1 MSLSVPSVT
10 YAPFDDA
17 TQPAMTIAGYRETYV
32 RVPKQPLFKR
42 PLTLTEIT
50 GPTRIAQKL
59 QPALLSDPLS
69 APPLAPSFASHAD
82 SSNLAQPHPDKP
94 RALGQLIQVGGR
106 LLDEDGAPVKRA
118 VIEIWHCNASGR
130 YIHPMD
136 ANSPNPIDENFLG
149 SGRVLTDDA
158 GRYEFVTIKPAAYP
172 YPNHP
177 ERWWRPAHIHLSIF
191 GDSFMSRLIT
201 QMFFPGDPFNDIDLI
216 LNSIPDPKGRTRMI
230 ARQRAMDEMP
240 APNIIGFEH
249 NIVLRGSRQTP
260 FGV

>member
-1 MSLSVPSVT
+1 MNLSARSVT

-59 QPALLSDPLS
+59 QPALLSAL
-69 APPLAPSFASHAD
+69 LTAPSSTPHAD
-82 SSNLAQPHPDKP
+82 GSNLAQPYPGTP
-94 RALGQLIQVGGR
+94 RALGQLIEVSGR
-106 LLDEDGAPVKRA
+106 VQDEDGTPVKQT

-149 SGRVLTDDA
+149 SGRVLTDDN
-158 GRYEFVTIKPAAYP
+158 GRYQFVTIKPAAYP

-191 GDSFMSRLIT
+191 GDSFMSRLVT

-216 LNSIPDPKGRTRMI
+216 LNAIPDPKGRARMI
-230 ARQRAMDEMP
+230 ARQRAMIEMP
-240 APNIIGFEH
+240 VPNIIGFEH

>member
-1 MSLSVPSVT
+1 MSLPKQF
-10 YAPFDDA
+10 APYDDA
-17 TQPAMTIAGYRETYV
+17 TQPAMVIPGYRETFV
-32 RVPKQPLFKR
+32 RVPKRKLFKR

-59 QPALLSDPLS
+59 KPG
-69 APPLAPSFASHAD
+69 SHPGD
-82 SSNLAQPHPDKP
+82 SNLAHPYPGKP

-106 LLDEDGAPVKRA
+106 LLDEDGLPVKHS

-149 SGRVLTDDA
+149 SGRVLTDDN
-158 GRYEFVTIKPAAYP
+158 GRYQFLTVKPAAYP

-177 ERWWRPAHIHLSIF
+177 EHWWRPPHIHLSVF
-191 GDSFMSRLIT
+191 GDGFMSRLIT

-216 LNSIPDPKGRTRMI
+216 LNSVPDPRGRARMI
-230 ARQRAMDEMP
+230 ARQVAMDAMP
-240 APNIIGFEH
+240 APNIIGYEH
-249 NIVLRGSRQTP
+249 DIVVRGSRQTP
-260 FGV
+260 FGI

>member
-1 MSLSVPSVT
+1 MSLSAPSVR

-59 QPALLSDPLS
+59 QPALLS
-69 APPLAPSFASHAD
+69 AANTGEV
-82 SSNLAQPHPDKP
+82 NLAQPYPDKP
-94 RALGQLIQVGGR
+94 RAFGQLIQVGGR
-106 LLDEDGAPVKRA
+106 LLDEDGMPVKRA

-136 ANSPNPIDENFLG
+136 ANSPNPIDDNFLG
-149 SGRVLTDDA
+149 SGRVLTDDN
-158 GRYEFVTIKPAAYP
+158 GHYQFLTIKPAAYP

-216 LNSIPDPKGRTRMI
+216 LNSIPDPKGRARMI

-240 APNIIGFEH
+240 VPNIIGFEH

>member
-1 MSLSVPSVT
+1 MNPSIPLPA

-17 TQPAMTIAGYRETYV
+17 TQPAMTIAGYRETTV

-59 QPALLSDPLS
+59 QPALL
-69 APPLAPSFASHAD
+69 AAGQANA
-82 SSNLAQPHPDKP
+82 SNLAHPYPDKP
-94 RALGQLIQVGGR
+94 RALGQLIEVSGWVQ
-106 LLDEDGAPVKRA
+106 DEDGTPVKQT

-149 SGRVLTDDA
+149 SGRVLTDDH
-158 GRYEFVTIKPAAYP
+158 GRYQFVTVKPAAYP

-191 GDSFMSRLIT
+191 GESFMSRLVT

-216 LNSIPDPKGRTRMI
+216 LNSIPDLKGRARMI
-230 ARQRAMDEMP
+230 ARQRAMDEM
-240 APNIIGFEH
+240 AVPNIIGFEH

>member
-1 MSLSVPSVT
+1 MSLLIPSVT
-10 YAPFDDA
+10 YARFDDA

-32 RVPKQPLFKR
+32 RVPQQPLFKR

-59 QPALLSDPLS
+59 QPALLSPLS
-69 APPLAPSFASHAD
+69 DPYAGG
-82 SSNLAQPHPDKP
+82 SNLAQPYPGKP
-94 RALGQLIQVGGR
+94 RALGQLIEVSGR
-106 LLDEDGAPVKRA
+106 VLDEDGAPVKQT

-158 GRYEFVTIKPAAYP
+158 GRYQFLTIKPAAYP

-201 QMFFPGDPFNDIDLI
+201 QMFFPGDPFNGIDLI
-216 LNSIPDPKGRTRMI
+216 LNAIPDAKGRARMI
-230 ARQRAMDEMP
+230 ARQRAMDEM
-240 APNIIGFEH
+240 AVPNIIGFEH
-249 NIVLRGSRQTP
+249 DIVLRGSRQTP